1 MAKRKKSKSLFTVQ
15 NILRFVAAA
24 LGIGAFFFMFG
35 NQVKVTGNLWI
46 VSVSGEL
53 SFSDTFFS
61 NGGSPLGF
69 VGYLLLL
76 IGGAAACIL
85 ALAKFDKGVR
95 TVVNLLVGVI
105 LLTGSVLVFLTA
117 VPINGASLLACPI
130 IAGMLGAF
138 ATLCVCCAFALD
150 LK

>member
-35 NQVKVTGNLWI
+35 NQVKVSATFILTI
-46 VSVSGEL
+46 SGEA

-61 NGGSPLGF
+61 NWGSPLGF
-69 VGYLLLL
+69 IGYLLLL